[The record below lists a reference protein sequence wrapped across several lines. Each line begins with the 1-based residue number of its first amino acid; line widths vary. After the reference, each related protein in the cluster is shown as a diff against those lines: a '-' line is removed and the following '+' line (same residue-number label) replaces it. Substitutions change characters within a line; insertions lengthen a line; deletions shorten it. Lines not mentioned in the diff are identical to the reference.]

1 MDRKKYNPRHDRTLQ
16 FPQRLTAADA
26 DSFEISR
33 GTTRALFLRACP
45 RFTDAFDP
53 AI

>member
-1 MDRKKYNPRHDRTLQ
+1 MDRKKYKPRHDRTLQ
-16 FPQRLTAADA
+16 FLQRLILFAA

-33 GTTRALFLRACP
+33 GTTRALFLRACL
-45 RFTDAFDP
+45 RFTAAFDP